1 MYAALAL
8 FCAAEIQAMFDAA
21 DVDNSKELH
30 FNEFL
35 AATLGRRELDDRRLQ
50 LAFDR
55 LDFDHSGKIDGE

>member
-1 MYAALAL
+1 
-8 FCAAEIQAMFDAA
+8 MFDAA

-55 LDFDHSGKIDGE
+55 LDFDHSGKIDGEW